1 MKLTK
6 GEAIKAALEIL
17 RRERED
23 WDYVSILDRDRVQV
37 GWVNDSPPKLVFVKA
52 QEVELK

>member
-37 GWVNDSPPKLVFVKA
+37 GWVVESPPKLVFIKSS
-52 QEVELK
+52 EFELK

>member
-1 MKLTK
+1 VKLTK